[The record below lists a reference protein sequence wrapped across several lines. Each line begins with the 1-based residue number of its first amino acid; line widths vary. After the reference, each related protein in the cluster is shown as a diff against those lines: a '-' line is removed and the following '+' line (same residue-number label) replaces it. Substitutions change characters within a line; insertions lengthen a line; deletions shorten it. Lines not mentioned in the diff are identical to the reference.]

1 MDDNRVGS
9 WLAKAVTRSFA
20 MTHKA
25 SALQAEAEEAI
36 KAARRMREYL
46 TPILERM
53 AQNDPN
59 FIRRYHQSMLSAVVD
74 AAIRITGADMGNI
87 QLFDPAS
94 AALRIEAQRG
104 FSQPFLEFFD
114 CVHDGHAVCGT
125 AFKTRAQIILEDVA
139 GSPIFLGTPA
149 LKVVLDAGVRAVL
162 STPLVGSTGSILGI
176 LSTHRRRP
184 WRPRRRDLHLLNL
197 LARNAADWI
206 EQRML
211 FKPSPQAGPA
221 AVAG

>member
-1 MDDNRVGS
+1 MDDNRVGY

-59 FIRRYHQSMLSAVVD
+59 FIRRYRQSMLSAVVD
-74 AAIRITGADMGNI
+74 AGIRITGADMGNI

-104 FSQPFLEFFD
+104 FSQPFLDFD

-125 AFKTRAQIILEDVA
+125 AFKTRAQIIVEDVA
-139 GSPIFLGTPA
+139 ESPIFLGTPA
-149 LKVVLDAGVRAVL
+149 LEVVLDAGVRAVL

>member
-1 MDDNRVGS
+1 M
-9 WLAKAVTRSFA
+9 
-20 MTHKA
+20 
-25 SALQAEAEEAI
+25 
-36 KAARRMREYL
+36 
-46 TPILERM
+46 
-53 AQNDPN
+53 
-59 FIRRYHQSMLSAVVD
+59 
-74 AAIRITGADMGNI
+74 
-87 QLFDPAS
+87 
-94 AALRIEAQRG
+94 
-104 FSQPFLEFFD
+104 
-114 CVHDGHAVCGT
+114 CGT
-125 AFKTRAQIILEDVA
+125 AFKTRAQIIVEDVA
-139 GSPIFLGTPA
+139 ESPILGTPA
-149 LKVVLDAGVRAVL
+149 LEVVLDAGVRAVL